1 MSIRVCLVAAL
12 LLTACPSADSCKS
25 KNDCFKGFE
34 CVNAV
39 CVATDAGS
47 SAGGGTSTA
56 GGSASAG
63 GVTAGGTGGGSAGGA
78 VGGGTVSTDGE
89 SCARPNVLSLPS
101 TLTATTMGTRN
112 DVSLRC
118 TGFSNPGPDL
128 VYSATVPAGQR
139 LVVSIEPTERDA
151 GLVFDPSLS
160 IVSGPAANCTS
171 TDAGVCLV
179 GRDERGADTAVWLN
193 EDVFEREVFVIVDSY
208 LTEPDQTAGST
219 FQGAFSLSARLEV
232 PGAGDRCETA
242 ETAPANGTRQ
252 STLSGY
258 GPDYRFAQ
266 STGCSI
272 ESGPDRVF
280 AVDVP
285 AGERLVATAT
295 PAPDAGI
302 DIVVNLVAAPAAT
315 CRASPPVCLA
325 SADRGFRDEADSATF
340 INNSTTTQSLFV
352 VVGSYFAM
360 PSGGDFTLTTTS
372 VPPPPGDT
380 CSTATTLVVGTPL
393 MAQTLTGYGDD
404 VSSGTTCASGG
415 TGGDRFY
422 ALTIP
427 GGKQL
432 TVTVTPQATLDTVLS
447 IIDAA
452 GGCASPLTCLTGAP
466 SSALGQVDQLFFT
479 NRNTTPLA
487 VLVAVD
493 SRAGGSGTFDLSATI
508 ADPPAGDFCGIANT
522 LTLDAGVAG
531 TTLGATN
538 DYEDGDRCASGFT
551 GPDTTYAFD
560 IPAGQRATL
569 TVTPT
574 SGDGGFN
581 PSLSIVPAPATSCE
595 ANPRV
600 CIGAGNAAFGSTA
613 PRTATAYNAGTTPLS
628 TFVIVDGSSASSGT
642 FTLSATAATP
652 AVNDVCTTATA
663 TLSVTPSTSTQPL
676 TGQTLTG
683 FTRDYDCVSFASGAD
698 RVYGAQVAA
707 LQRVSI
713 TVTPTPNVP
722 DAGSFDPV
730 FSVIGGPSAR
740 CDSATRVC
748 LGQVDDGAQGS
759 AETLVINHVGASQQ
773 VFVAVGSYE
782 SAPIDSTFSIV
793 ATSEPLLD
801 GEVCEK
807 PIPISV
813 TNTRSGD
820 SLRGLLRDYD
830 LTGATCSS
838 SFGDDAVYAVTFTNS
853 FTITV
858 TPDAMS
864 DAVLNVLDG
873 PAGSCAAATACL
885 ARADQGGDGAAEVV
899 SLVNTTGAPRTVFLV
914 VSAFSAG
921 EMTFSVAAT
930 IN

>member
-1 MSIRVCLVAAL
+1 MSIRVGLVVAL

-39 CVATDAGS
+39 CVATDAGTGT
-47 SAGGGTSTA
+47 GGGTSTA

-63 GVTAGGTGGGSAGGA
+63 GVTGGGMGGGSAGGM
-78 VGGGTVSTDGE
+78 VGGGVAPTDGE
-89 SCARPNVLSLPS
+89 SCTRPNVLTLPS
-101 TLTATTMGTRN
+101 TLTATTVGARN

-139 LVVSIEPTERDA
+139 LVVSVEPTEADA
-151 GLVFDPSLS
+151 GLLFDPSLS
-160 IVSGPAANCTS
+160 IVSGPAANCAS

-179 GRDERGADTAVWLN
+179 GRDERGADTVAWLN

-208 LTEPDQTAGST
+208 LTEPDETAGST
-219 FQGAFSLSARLEV
+219 FQGTFSLSARLET

-242 ETAPANGTRQ
+242 ETMPANGTRQ
-252 STLSGY
+252 STLTGY

-266 STGCSI
+266 STGCSL

-285 AGERLVATAT
+285 AGERLTATVT
-295 PAPDAGI
+295 PAPDAGL
-302 DIVVNLVAAPAAT
+302 DVVVNLVAAPAAT
-315 CRASPPVCLA
+315 CRAAPPVCLA
-325 SADRGFRDEADSATF
+325 SADRGFRDEPDSATF
-340 INNSTTTQSLFV
+340 LNASATAQSLFV

-360 PSGGDFTLTTTS
+360 PPGGDFTLTTTS
-372 VPPPPGDT
+372 LPPPPGDT
-380 CSTATTLVVGTPL
+380 CSTATPLIAGTPL
-393 MAQTLTGYGDD
+393 TGQTLAGYGDD
-404 VSSGTTCASGG
+404 VSSGIGCASGG

-427 GGKQL
+427 AGMQV
-432 TVTVTPQATLDTVLS
+432 TVTATPQATLDTVLS
-447 IIDAA
+447 LVDAA
-452 GGCASPLTCLTGAP
+452 ACAAPLTCLTGAP
-466 SSALGQVDQLFFT
+466 SSAQGLVDQLFFT
-479 NRNTTPLA
+479 NRTSTPLA
-487 VLVAVD
+487 VLIAVD
-493 SRAGGSGTFDLSATI
+493 SRTGGSGTFDLSATI
-508 ADPPAGDFCGIANT
+508 ADPPPGDFCGIANL
-522 LTLDAGVAG
+522 LTLDAGVTG
-531 TTLGATN
+531 TTVGATN

-560 IPAGQRATL
+560 IPPGQRATL

-595 ANPRV
+595 ASPRV
-600 CIGAGNAAFGSTA
+600 CIGAANAAFGSA
-613 PRTATAYNAGTTPLS
+613 SPRTATAYNPGTTPLS

-652 AVNDVCTTATA
+652 AANDVCTTAT
-663 TLSVTPSTSTQPL
+663 TMLSVTPSTSTQPL

-683 FTRDYDCVSFASGAD
+683 FTRDYDCLSFASGAD

-707 LQRVSI
+707 LQRVSL

-730 FSVIGGPSAR
+730 LSIIGGPSAR

-748 LGQVDDGAQGS
+748 LGQIDDGAQGT
-759 AETLVINHVGASQQ
+759 AETLSFNHVGAAQQ

-782 SAPIDSTFSIV
+782 SAFVDSTFSIV
-793 ATSEPLLD
+793 ATSQPLLD

-807 PIPISV
+807 PIPIGV

-820 SLRGLLRDYD
+820 SLRGLLRDYE
-830 LTGATCSS
+830 LNGASCSS
-838 SFGDDAVYAVTFTNS
+838 SFGDDVVYAVTFTNS

-885 ARADQGGDGAAEVV
+885 ARADQGGDGAPEVV

-914 VSAFSAG
+914 VSAFSTG
-921 EMTFSVAAT
+921 DMTFSVAAT

>member
-1 MSIRVCLVAAL
+1 MSIRVGLVAAL
-12 LLTACPSADSCKS
+12 LLTACPAADSCKS

-34 CVNAV
+34 CINAV
-39 CVATDAGS
+39 CVASDAGS
-47 SAGGGTSTA
+47 NAAGGTVTA
-56 GGSASAG
+56 GGSAGGVSAG
-63 GVTAGGTGGGSAGGA
+63 GMGGGSAGGA
-78 VGGGTVSTDGE
+78 SAGGAAPVDGE
-89 SCARPNVLSLPS
+89 SCARPNALVVPS
-101 TLTATTMGTRN
+101 TLTATTIGARN

-118 TGFSNPGPDL
+118 TGFLNPGPDL

-139 LVVSIEPTERDA
+139 LVVSIEPTEPDA
-151 GLVFDPSLS
+151 GLRFDPSLS
-160 IVSGPAANCTS
+160 IVSGPAANCAS

-179 GRDERGADTAVWLN
+179 GRDERGGDTAVWLN

-208 LTEPDQTAGST
+208 LTEPDETAGST
-219 FQGAFSLSARLEV
+219 FQGAFSLSARFEV

-242 ETAPANGTRQ
+242 EAAPANGTRQ
-252 STLSGY
+252 STLTGY
-258 GPDYRFAQ
+258 GPDYRFSQ
-266 STGCSI
+266 STGCAF

-280 AVDVP
+280 AIDVP
-285 AGERLVATAT
+285 AGERLTATAT
-295 PAPDAGI
+295 PAADAGL

-325 SADRGFRDEADSATF
+325 SADRGVSDEPDTATF
-340 INNSTTTQSLFV
+340 INTSTATQSLFV

-360 PSGGDFTLTTTS
+360 PQGADFTLTTTS

-380 CSTATTLVVGTPL
+380 CATATPLATGAPLTGQTLV
-393 MAQTLTGYGDD
+393 GYGDD
-404 VSSGTTCASGG
+404 VSSGTGCASGG
-415 TGGDRFY
+415 TGADRFY

-432 TVTVTPQATLDTVLS
+432 TVTATPQATLDTVLS
-447 IIDAA
+447 LVDAA
-452 GGCASPLTCLTGAP
+452 GNCARPFTCLTGAP
-466 SSALGQVDQLFFT
+466 SNALGQVDQLFFT
-479 NRNTTPLA
+479 NRNMSPLM
-487 VLVAVD
+487 VFIAVD
-493 SRAGGSGTFDLSATI
+493 SRALGSGTFDLLATL

-522 LTLDAGVAG
+522 LTMDAGVSG

-538 DYEDGDRCASGFT
+538 DYEDGDRCASGYT
-551 GPDTTYAFD
+551 GPDTTYALD
-560 IPAGQRATL
+560 IPPGQRATL

-581 PSLSIVPAPATSCE
+581 PSLSIVAAPAASCE
-595 ANPRV
+595 ATPRV
-600 CIGAGNAAFGSTA
+600 CVGAANAAFGSTA
-613 PRTATAYNAGTTPLS
+613 PRTATAYNPGSTPLS
-628 TFVIVDGSSASSGT
+628 TFVIVDGASASSGT

-652 AVNDVCTTATA
+652 PANDVCTTTTA
-663 TLSVTPSTSTQPL
+663 MLTVTPSTSTQPL

-683 FTRDYDCVSFASGAD
+683 FGRDYDCVSFASGAD
-698 RVYGAQVAA
+698 RVYGAQVTA
-707 LQRVSI
+707 LQRVSL
-713 TVTPTPNVP
+713 TVTPTPLAP

-730 FSVIGGPSAR
+730 LSVIGGPSTR
-740 CDSATRVC
+740 CDSSSRVC
-748 LGQVDDGAQGS
+748 LGQVDDAAQGT
-759 AETLVINHVGASQQ
+759 AETIVFNHTGAAQQ

-793 ATSEPLLD
+793 ATSQPLLD

-820 SLRGLLRDYD
+820 SLRGLWRDYD
-830 LTGATCSS
+830 LSGATCSS

-864 DAVLNVLDG
+864 DVVLNVLDG
-873 PAGSCAAATACL
+873 PAGSCAGATACL
-885 ARADQGGDGAAEVV
+885 ASADQGGDGAPEVV
-899 SLVNTTGAPRTVFLV
+899 SVVNPTGAPRTVFLV
-914 VSAFSAG
+914 VSAFSSG
-921 EMTFSVAAT
+921 DMTFSVAAT

>member
-1 MSIRVCLVAAL
+1 MSIRVGLVAAL

-47 SAGGGTSTA
+47 SAGGGTVTA

-63 GVTAGGTGGGSAGGA
+63 GSTAGGMGGGSAGGM
-78 VGGGTVSTDGE
+78 VGGGIAPIDGE
-89 SCARPNVLSLPS
+89 SCARPSTLTLPS
-101 TLTATTMGTRN
+101 TLTATTIGAKN

-118 TGFSNPGPDL
+118 TGFANPGPDL

-151 GLVFDPSLS
+151 GLLFDPSLS
-160 IVSGPAANCTS
+160 IVSGPAANCAS

-179 GRDERGADTAVWLN
+179 GRDERGGDTAVWLN
-193 EDVFEREVFVIVDSY
+193 EDVFEREVFVVVDSY

-242 ETAPANGTRQ
+242 EAAPANGTRQ
-252 STLSGY
+252 STLAGY

-285 AGERLVATAT
+285 AGERLTATAT

-340 INNSTTTQSLFV
+340 INTSAATQSLFV

-360 PSGGDFTLTTTS
+360 PPGGDFTLTTTS

-380 CSTATTLVVGTPL
+380 CGTATTLVAGTPL
-393 MAQTLTGYGDD
+393 TGQTLAGYGDD
-404 VSSGTTCASGG
+404 VSSGIGCASGG

-427 GGKQL
+427 GGKQV
-432 TVTVTPQATLDTVLS
+432 TVTATPQATLDTVLS
-447 IIDAA
+447 LIDAA
-452 GGCASPLTCLTGAP
+452 GACASPLTCLTGAP
-466 SSALGQVDQLFFT
+466 SNALGQVDQLFFT
-479 NRNTTPLA
+479 NRNSTPLA
-487 VLVAVD
+487 VFIAVD
-493 SRAGGSGTFDLSATI
+493 SRAGGTGTFDLSATI

-522 LTLDAGVAG
+522 LTLGAGVTG
-531 TTLGATN
+531 TTIGATN

-551 GPDTTYAFD
+551 GPDTTYALD

-581 PSLSIVPAPATSCE
+581 PSLSIVPAPAASCE

-613 PRTATAYNAGTTPLS
+613 PRTATAYNAGSTPLS

-652 AVNDVCTTATA
+652 PANDVCTTATA
-663 TLSVTPSTSTQPL
+663 VLTVTPSTSTQPL

-713 TVTPTPNVP
+713 TVTPTPLVP

-740 CDSATRVC
+740 CDSVGRVC

-759 AETLVINHVGASQQ
+759 AETLVFNHAGAAQQ

-793 ATSEPLLD
+793 ATSQPLLD

-807 PIPISV
+807 PIPIAV

-830 LTGATCSS
+830 LAGATCSS

-885 ARADQGGDGAAEVV
+885 ARADQGGDGAPEVV

-921 EMTFSVAAT
+921 DMTFSVAAT

>member
-1 MSIRVCLVAAL
+1 MSIRVGLVVAL

-39 CVATDAGS
+39 CVATDAGTGT
-47 SAGGGTSTA
+47 GGGTSTA

-63 GVTAGGTGGGSAGGA
+63 GVTGGGMGGGSAGGM
-78 VGGGTVSTDGE
+78 VGGGVAPTDGE
-89 SCARPNVLSLPS
+89 SCTRPNVLTLPS
-101 TLTATTMGTRN
+101 TLTATTVGARN

-139 LVVSIEPTERDA
+139 LVVSVEPTEADA
-151 GLVFDPSLS
+151 GLLFDPSLS
-160 IVSGPAANCTS
+160 IVSGPAANCAS

-179 GRDERGADTAVWLN
+179 GRDERGADTVAWLN

-208 LTEPDQTAGST
+208 LTEPDETAGST
-219 FQGAFSLSARLEV
+219 FQGTFSLSARLET

-242 ETAPANGTRQ
+242 ETMPANGTRQ
-252 STLSGY
+252 STLTGY

-266 STGCSI
+266 STGCSL

-280 AVDVP
+280 AVEVP
-285 AGERLVATAT
+285 AGERLTATVT
-295 PAPDAGI
+295 PAPDAGL
-302 DIVVNLVAAPAAT
+302 DVVVNLVAAPAAT
-315 CRASPPVCLA
+315 CRAAPPVCLA
-325 SADRGFRDEADSATF
+325 SADRGLTGQADSASF
-340 INNSTTTQSLFV
+340 INTSTATQSLFV
-352 VVGSYFAM
+352 VVGSYLAM
-360 PSGGDFTLTTTS
+360 PPGGDFTLTTTS
-372 VPPPPGDT
+372 LPPPPGDT
-380 CSTATTLVVGTPL
+380 CSTATPLIAGTPL
-393 MAQTLTGYGDD
+393 TGQTLAGYGDD
-404 VSSGTTCASGG
+404 VSSGIGCASGG

-427 GGKQL
+427 AGMQV
-432 TVTVTPQATLDTVLS
+432 TVTATPQATLDTVLS
-447 IIDAA
+447 LVDAA
-452 GGCASPLTCLTGAP
+452 ACAAPLTCLTGAP
-466 SSALGQVDQLFFT
+466 SSAQGLVDQLFFT
-479 NRNTTPLA
+479 NRTSTPLA
-487 VLVAVD
+487 VLIAVD
-493 SRAGGSGTFDLSATI
+493 SRTGGSGTFDLSATI
-508 ADPPAGDFCGIANT
+508 ADPPPGDFCGIANL
-522 LTLDAGVAG
+522 LTLDAGVTG
-531 TTLGATN
+531 TTVGATN

-560 IPAGQRATL
+560 IPPGQRATL

-595 ANPRV
+595 ASPRV
-600 CIGAGNAAFGSTA
+600 CIGAANAAFGSA
-613 PRTATAYNAGTTPLS
+613 SPRTATAYNPGTTPLS

-652 AVNDVCTTATA
+652 AANDVCTTAT
-663 TLSVTPSTSTQPL
+663 TMLSVTPSTSTQPL

-683 FTRDYDCVSFASGAD
+683 FTRDYDCLSFASGAD

-707 LQRVSI
+707 LQRVSL

-730 FSVIGGPSAR
+730 LSIIGGPSAR

-748 LGQVDDGAQGS
+748 LGQIDDGAQGT
-759 AETLVINHVGASQQ
+759 AETLSFNHVGAAQQ

-782 SAPIDSTFSIV
+782 SAFVDSTFSIV
-793 ATSEPLLD
+793 ATSQPLLD

-807 PIPISV
+807 PIPIGV

-820 SLRGLLRDYD
+820 SLRGLLRDYE
-830 LTGATCSS
+830 LNGASCSS
-838 SFGDDAVYAVTFTNS
+838 SFGDDVVYAVTFTNS

-885 ARADQGGDGAAEVV
+885 ARADQGGDGAPEVV

-921 EMTFSVAAT
+921 DMTFSVAAT

>member
-1 MSIRVCLVAAL
+1 MSIRVGLVAAL

-47 SAGGGTSTA
+47 TGGGTVTA

-63 GVTAGGTGGGSAGGA
+63 GVAAGGMGGGSAGGSI
-78 VGGGTVSTDGE
+78 GGGMAPVDGE
-89 SCARPNVLSLPS
+89 SCTRPNVLTLPS
-101 TLTATTMGTRN
+101 TLTATTVGARN

-139 LVVSIEPTERDA
+139 LVVSVEPSEPDA
-151 GLVFDPSLS
+151 GLLFDPSLS
-160 IVSGPAANCTS
+160 IVSGPAASCAS

-208 LTEPDQTAGST
+208 LTEPDETAGST
-219 FQGAFSLSARLEV
+219 FQGGFSLSARLEM

-242 ETAPANGTRQ
+242 EMMPANGTRQ
-252 STLSGY
+252 STLTGQ

-266 STGCSI
+266 STGCSL

-285 AGERLVATAT
+285 AGERLTATVT
-295 PAPDAGI
+295 PAPDAGL
-302 DIVVNLVAAPAAT
+302 DVVVNLVAAPAAS
-315 CRASPPVCLA
+315 CRASPPVCLS

-340 INNSTTTQSLFV
+340 INASATTQSLFV

-360 PSGGDFTLTTTS
+360 PPGGDFTLTTTS
-372 VPPPPGDT
+372 LPPPPGDT
-380 CSTATTLVVGTPL
+380 CSTATPLIAGTPL
-393 MAQTLTGYGDD
+393 TAQTLTGYGDD
-404 VSSGTTCASGG
+404 VSSGIGCASGG

-422 ALTIP
+422 SLTIP
-427 GGKQL
+427 AGKQV
-432 TVTVTPQATLDTVLS
+432 TVTATPQATLDTVLS
-447 IIDAA
+447 LIDAA
-452 GGCASPLTCLTGAP
+452 ACAAPLTCLAGAP
-466 SSALGQVDQLFFT
+466 STATGQVDQLFFT
-479 NRNTTPLA
+479 NRTSTPLA
-487 VLVAVD
+487 VLIAVD

-508 ADPPAGDFCGIANT
+508 ADPPPGDFCGIANL
-522 LTLDAGVAG
+522 LTLDAGVTG

-551 GPDTTYAFD
+551 GPDTTYTFD
-560 IPAGQRATL
+560 IPPGQRATL

-595 ANPRV
+595 ASPRV

-613 PRTATAYNAGTTPLS
+613 PRTATAYNPGTTALS

-642 FTLSATAATP
+642 FTLSASAATP
-652 AVNDVCTTATA
+652 AANDVCTTST
-663 TLSVTPSTSTQPL
+663 TMLSVTPSTSTQPL

-683 FTRDYDCVSFASGAD
+683 FTRDYDCVSFASGPD
-698 RVYGAQVAA
+698 RIYGAQVAA
-707 LQRVSI
+707 LQRVSV

-730 FSVIGGPSAR
+730 LSIIDGPSAR
-740 CDSATRVC
+740 CDSVGRVC
-748 LGQVDDGAQGS
+748 LGQVDDGAQS
-759 AETLVINHVGASQQ
+759 TAETLSFNHVGAAQQ

-793 ATSEPLLD
+793 ATSQPLLD

-807 PIPISV
+807 PIRIGV

-830 LTGATCSS
+830 LSGASCSS
-838 SFGDDAVYAVTFTNS
+838 SFGDDVVYAVTFTNS

-873 PAGSCAAATACL
+873 PAGSCATATACL
-885 ARADQGGDGAAEVV
+885 ARADQGGDGAPEVV

-921 EMTFSVAAT
+921 DMTFSVAAT

>member
-1 MSIRVCLVAAL
+1 MSIRVGLVVAL

-39 CVATDAGS
+39 CVATDAGTGT
-47 SAGGGTSTA
+47 GGGTSTA

-63 GVTAGGTGGGSAGGA
+63 GVTGGGMGGGSAGGM
-78 VGGGTVSTDGE
+78 VGGGVAPTDGE
-89 SCARPNVLSLPS
+89 SCTRPNVLTLPS
-101 TLTATTMGTRN
+101 TLTATTVGARN

-139 LVVSIEPTERDA
+139 LVVSVEPTEADA
-151 GLVFDPSLS
+151 GLLFDPSLS
-160 IVSGPAANCTS
+160 IVSGPAANCAS

-179 GRDERGADTAVWLN
+179 GRDERGADTVAWLN

-208 LTEPDQTAGST
+208 LTEPDETAGST
-219 FQGAFSLSARLEV
+219 FQGTFSLSARLET

-242 ETAPANGTRQ
+242 ETMPANGTRQ
-252 STLSGY
+252 STLTGY

-266 STGCSI
+266 STGCSL

-285 AGERLVATAT
+285 AGERLTATVT
-295 PAPDAGI
+295 PAPDAGL
-302 DIVVNLVAAPAAT
+302 DVVVNLVAAPAAT
-315 CRASPPVCLA
+315 CRAAPPVCLA
-325 SADRGFRDEADSATF
+325 SADRGFRDEPDSATF
-340 INNSTTTQSLFV
+340 LNASATAQSLFV

-360 PSGGDFTLTTTS
+360 PPGGDFTLTTTS
-372 VPPPPGDT
+372 LPPPPGDT
-380 CSTATTLVVGTPL
+380 CSTATPLIAGTPL
-393 MAQTLTGYGDD
+393 TGQTLAGYGDD
-404 VSSGTTCASGG
+404 VSSGIGCASGG

-427 GGKQL
+427 AGMQV
-432 TVTVTPQATLDTVLS
+432 TVTATPQATLDTVLS
-447 IIDAA
+447 LVDAA
-452 GGCASPLTCLTGAP
+452 ACAAPLTCLTGAP
-466 SSALGQVDQLFFT
+466 SSAQGLVDQLFFT
-479 NRNTTPLA
+479 NRTSTPLA
-487 VLVAVD
+487 VLIAVD
-493 SRAGGSGTFDLSATI
+493 SRTGGSGTFDLSATI
-508 ADPPAGDFCGIANT
+508 ADPPPGDFCGIANL
-522 LTLDAGVAG
+522 LTLDAGVTG
-531 TTLGATN
+531 TTVGATN

-560 IPAGQRATL
+560 IPPGQRATL

-595 ANPRV
+595 ASPRV
-600 CIGAGNAAFGSTA
+600 CIGAANAAFGSA
-613 PRTATAYNAGTTPLS
+613 SPRTATAYNPGTTPLS

-652 AVNDVCTTATA
+652 AANDVCTTAT
-663 TLSVTPSTSTQPL
+663 TMLSVTPSTSTQPL

-683 FTRDYDCVSFASGAD
+683 FTRDYDCLSFASGAD

-707 LQRVSI
+707 LQRVSL

-730 FSVIGGPSAR
+730 LSIIGGPSAR

-748 LGQVDDGAQGS
+748 LGQIDDGAQGT
-759 AETLVINHVGASQQ
+759 AETLSFNHVGAAQQ

-782 SAPIDSTFSIV
+782 SAFVDSTFSIV
-793 ATSEPLLD
+793 ATSQPLLD

-807 PIPISV
+807 PIPIGV

-820 SLRGLLRDYD
+820 SLRGLLRDYE
-830 LTGATCSS
+830 LNGASCSS
-838 SFGDDAVYAVTFTNS
+838 SFGDDVVYAVTFTNS

-885 ARADQGGDGAAEVV
+885 ARADQGGDGAPEVV

-921 EMTFSVAAT
+921 DMTFSVAAT